1 MSTLHGRSRIGPDG
15 TLRITL
21 PPDCANSEI
30 EYVLEVHTAGT
41 NGRPVA
47 TALRKR
53 SGQARRDSLRRLA
66 GSIDDP
72 TFQRPPQ
79 GTAEPLEPLD

>member
-1 MSTLHGRSRIGPDG
+1 MSTLHGRSQIGPDG

-21 PPDCANSEI
+21 PPGCANSEI

-41 NGRPVA
+41 NGKPAA
-47 TALRKR
+47 TSPRKR
-53 SGQARRDSLRRLA
+53 SGQARRESLRRLA
-66 GSIDDP
+66 GSIDDA